1 MSSQIFDWK
10 QFARNSFSPFEF
22 MQTLNLMTTELQYL
36 TVERSNNYHF
46 KKNLI
51 LSLKSSPDGG

>member
-46 KKNLI
+46 KKI
-51 LSLKSSPDGG
+51 LSFL

>member
-1 MSSQIFDWK
+1 MSSHIYLIG
-10 QFARNSFSPFEF
+10 NNLLETFSPFEF

-51 LSLKSSPDGG
+51 LSLKSSPDG